1 MPQTGKRRK
10 RKAREIKQ
18 EIINFIE
25 SLDFPTTTEQIAKGV
40 GVNWYAAKLY
50 LGELMREGKVFHKRI
65 GRQNQWWTEKVD
77 EQRKKIRELE
87 KVVKEKDIELKKKD
101 EKIEKLEDKTEK
113 QDEILAKLEKRGIV
127 VKKGDKYV
135 IKG

>member
-87 KVVKEKDIELKKKD
+87 KVVKKKD
-101 EKIEKLEDKTEK
+101 EMIEKLEDKTEK
-113 QDEILAKLEKRGIV
+113 QDEIIKNQDRRIRELKSKLDELVQKGI
-127 VKKGDKYV
+127 K
-135 IKG
+135 

>member
-25 SLDFPTTTEQIAKGV
+25 SLDFPATTEQIAKGV

-87 KVVKEKDIELKKKD
+87 KENSRLKERIR
-101 EKIEKLEDKTEK
+101 KLES
-113 QDEILAKLEKRGIV
+113 KLKEFEN
-127 VKKGDKYV
+127 VK
-135 IKG
+135 